1 MPQETDQP
9 QPLPCPFCGAKPVS
23 NRIGCGSWLI
33 SHTSKCWFY
42 GGRFTEI
49 HNIESTLQRWNTRT
63 KTTEHMKMAREA
75 CVLLDR
81 MNLKAG
87 EPVVHENRT
96 ILSKAIDLAQHVIGK
111 K

>member
-1 MPQETDQP
+1 M
-9 QPLPCPFCGAKPVS
+9 
-23 NRIGCGSWLI
+23 
-33 SHTSKCWFY
+33 
-42 GGRFTEI
+42 
-49 HNIESTLQRWNTRT
+49 
-63 KTTEHMKMAREA
+63 
-75 CVLLDR
+75 LDR